1 MSLRHVLICAS
12 VVLVFGAGF
21 ASSYAENS
29 STNHTIAGGRT
40 LAAPITVVPDHQ
52 REWNRELLRLGAD
65 ETFVFL
71 RALPRR
77 RYEMI

>member
-40 LAAPITVVPDHQ
+40 LAAPITVTSQTTNGNGTENCYD
-52 REWNRELLRLGAD
+52 
-65 ETFVFL
+65 
-71 RALPRR
+71 
-77 RYEMI
+77 